1 MMFDHDL
8 GERYGMSFQELV
20 LRRQSDR
27 GYLLD
32 TSVDRAIIE
41 KCLEAARLAPSACNS
56 QPWFFVVVDDPE
68 QRKALAER
76 LYDIVM
82 PGNRFALTASV
93 LVAVVAERPSLLP
106 RIGGIVKDKPYYLM
120 DIGMA
125 VENFCLQAT
134 EEGLGTCLLGWF
146 DEKGV
151 QRLLGIPRS
160 KRVPLVITLGYP
172 ESPAVRRKVRKGLD
186 EIMAYN
192 GYPG

>member
-1 MMFDHDL
+1 
-8 GERYGMSFQELV
+8 MSFLELAQ
-20 LRRQSDR
+20 RRQSDR
-27 GYLLD
+27 GYLDKL
-32 TSVDRAIIE
+32 VDRAIIE
-41 KCLEAARLAPSACNS
+41 RCLEAARLAPSACNS

-68 QRKALAER
+68 LRKTLAGR

-82 PGNRFALTASV
+82 PGNRFALTAPV
-93 LVAVVAERPSLLP
+93 LVAVVAERPNLLP

-125 VENFCLQAT
+125 AENFCLQAT
-134 EEGLGTCLLGWF
+134 EEGLGTCILGWF

-151 QRLLGIPRS
+151 QGLLGIPGS

-172 ESPAVRRKVRKGLD
+172 ESPTVRRKVRKGLD